1 MDLNKGRTT
10 DMIDERK
17 EEKSRAPEGI
27 QSPDLKSFALQ
38 TCATPLA
45 TTAAQVFQ
53 YITVIKYNVKIH
65 HRSNNVLLITFFIP
79 SGSGGGGLV
88 VNLLAFYSGDP
99 GSNPASNLSFLY
111 EKTKIIRAWG
121 VGPP

>member
-1 MDLNKGRTT
+1 MKDLNKGRTT

-27 QSPDLKSFALQ
+27 Q
-38 TCATPLA
+38 TPQPQEFCSAGVCYTLA

-53 YITVIKYNVKIH
+53 YITIIKYNVKIH
-65 HRSNNVLLITFFIP
+65 HRSNYVRLTFFIP
-79 SGSGGGGLV
+79 SGYGGGGLV
-88 VNLLAFYSGDP
+88 VKLPAFYSGDP

-111 EKTKIIRAWG
+111 EKTKIIRAGG

>member
-1 MDLNKGRTT
+1 
-10 DMIDERK
+10 MIDERK

-27 QSPDLKSFALQ
+27 Q
-38 TCATPLA
+38 TPQPQEFCSAGVCYTVA

-88 VNLLAFYSGDP
+88 VNVLAFYSGDP

-111 EKTKIIRAWG
+111 EKTKIIRVRA
-121 VGPP
+121 